1 MMRMHYLFWNYIYYK
16 RLAVLEADIQGTK
29 PNEERDYKQFLEY
42 YNTTMEM
49 YNNTK
54 LETNDVEIQWLQQ
67 IYEQLLSG
75 GWIGG

>member
-1 MMRMHYLFWNYIYYK
+1 
-16 RLAVLEADIQGTK
+16 
-29 PNEERDYKQFLEY
+29 
-42 YNTTMEM
+42 MEM

>member
-1 MMRMHYLFWNYIYYK
+1 MICNNPENFIYYK
-16 RLAVLEADIQGTK
+16 RLAVLESVIQGTK
-29 PNEERDYKQFLEY
+29 ANEERDYKQFLEY